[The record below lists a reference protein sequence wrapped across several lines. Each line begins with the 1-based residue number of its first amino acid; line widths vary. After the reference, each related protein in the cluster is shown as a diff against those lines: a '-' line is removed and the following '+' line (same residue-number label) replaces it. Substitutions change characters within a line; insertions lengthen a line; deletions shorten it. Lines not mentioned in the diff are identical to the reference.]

1 MALNNKQ
8 YKQAKA
14 AHENAAALFTFEH
27 SNGFSFYTSRYM
39 TADDAREMRAEMR
52 EQKNNGAIVL
62 DGFNGR
68 ACIIPT
74 AGGYRLQS
82 YYTDVCAVYG
92 GQFVKTW
99 EGFSVTTLKHINAFR
114 AFVGLAPLTKREWIE
129 IKTAAA

>member
-14 AHENAAALFTFEH
+14 MHENADALFTFEH

-39 TADDAREMRAEMR
+39 TADDEREMRGEMR
-52 EQKNNGAIVL
+52 EQKSRGAFML

-74 AGGYRLQS
+74 ADGYTLRS
-82 YYTDVCAVYG
+82 YYTDVCAVRG
-92 GQFVKTW
+92 GRFVKTW
-99 EGFSVTTLKHINAFR
+99 EGFSVTTLKHVNAFR
-114 AFVGLAPLTKREWIE
+114 AFVGLAPLSKREWIE